1 MALTKVGKE
10 GITGISNSSDATAI
24 TIDSSEHVGIGT
36 TSPSTYTAFV
46 SGSTSPGLVVAGT
59 QAALILVDT
68 DISGNDGTLGIT
80 KGGEDTIINNL
91 GNGSIKFFNNGS
103 ERAAFLADG
112 GLTFNGDSGQVN
124 ALDDY
129 EEGTWTPAIYYQN
142 TDDQTNS
149 NNDTQIGFYVK
160 VGTLVTAVCYL
171 KWDATNSRANDNIG
185 VSSLPFIG
193 SQVSGNNEVR
203 YTAPVSY
210 SATSYP
216 QGDSQVMAV
225 TNPGNN
231 LASFVTAN
239 GSANLGDEFGQ
250 NNNMEVRFTLH
261 YVTN

>member
-91 GNGSIKFFNNGS
+91 GNGSIKFFVNGS

-129 EEGTWTPAIYYQN
+129 EEGTFTPRFQQGLTSAGY
-142 TDDQTNS
+142 S
-149 NNDTQIGFYVK
+149 TQ
-160 VGTLVTAVCYL
+160 VGTYIKIGRQVVASVQLRANSGTENGDHIYIGGLPFVFTNDVDLVFGAFFTYNGGFWTSDANTQWLGRRNETNLAFYKQSNGGAIQGTTSGV
-171 KWDATNSRANDNIG
+171 ATNLNAD
-185 VSSLPFIG
+185 
-193 SQVSGNNEVR
+193 VR
-203 YTAPVSY
+203 LV
-210 SATSYP
+210 
-216 QGDSQVMAV
+216 AV
-225 TNPGNN
+225 YRT
-231 LASFVTAN
+231 
-239 GSANLGDEFGQ
+239 D
-250 NNNMEVRFTLH
+250 
-261 YVTN
+261 